1 MKVHILAI
9 AAHPDDVELNCAGTI
24 LRHLDLGYSAGII
37 DLTQGELGT
46 RGTGPI
52 RLDEASK
59 AADLLGVSFRLNL
72 GMADGFF
79 KNTKENQIQV
89 VQKIREFKP
98 DIVLTNALSDRHPD
112 HGRAAR
118 LVTDACFISGL
129 VKVETVDENGNPQ
142 IRWSPNSLYY
152 FVQDYLHI
160 PNLIVDVSKYMDM
173 RMKALKAFTSQFYN
187 PDSKEPDSSIS
198 SHDYLEQILG
208 RARTFGRQIGVEF
221 GEGYTAPRAIGTR
234 DMIPL
239 I

>member
-1 MKVHILAI
+1 MKVHVLAV

-46 RGTGPI
+46 RGSGPL
-52 RLDEASK
+52 RLNEASR
-59 AADLLGVSFRLNL
+59 AAEILGVSFRENL

-79 KNTKENQIQV
+79 RNTKENQLQLIR
-89 VQKIREFKP
+89 KIRQFQP
-98 DIVLTNALSDRHPD
+98 DIILTNALSDRHPD

-118 LVTDACFISGL
+118 LVTDACFLAGL

-142 IRWSPNSLYY
+142 VRWKPNSLYY
-152 FVQDYLHI
+152 FIQDYFHI
-160 PNLIVDVSKYMDM
+160 PNLIVDVSKYMEK
-173 RMKALKAFTSQFYN
+173 RMKALKTFTSQFYN
-187 PDSKEPDSSIS
+187 PGSNEPDSSIS

-221 GEGYTAPRAIGTR
+221 GEGFTVQRAIGAR
-234 DMIPL
+234 DLMTL